1 MKRYHDIVSDSA
13 RWEGFPF
20 RPGDI
25 VISTPAKCGT
35 TWMQRLCSLVLG
47 IEPTKDRPM
56 SVISPWVDM
65 LTRPLDD
72 VVADLEGQRHRRFM
86 KTHTPL
92 DGLPF
97 VDDVT
102 YITVGRDPR
111 DVALSWSHHMD
122 NMDLERFVNLRIEA
136 VGLDDLA
143 EVMPGGPPEPPPDDI
158 VERFWVWADVDD
170 SIPNHVS
177 GVVAEL
183 HHLQTFWDRRD
194 HPNVHLFHYAQMQAD
209 LPGQIRVLAD
219 ALDVDV
225 DDGAIA
231 TMADAASFERMRA
244 SAGQFAP

>member
-1 MKRYHDIVSDSA
+1 MKRYHDIASDSA
-13 RWEGFPF
+13 RWEGFRF

-47 IEPTKDRPM
+47 IEPTEDRPM

-72 VVADLEGQRHRRFM
+72 VLADLDAQRHRRFM

-97 VDDVT
+97 RDDVT

-122 NMDLERFVNLRIEA
+122 NMDLERFVNLRIAA

-143 EVMPGGPPEPPPDDI
+143 EVMPDGPPAPPPDDPI
-158 VERFWVWADVDD
+158 ERFWAWADVEA
-170 SIPNHVS
+170 P
-177 GVVAEL
+177 VAQRVIGL
-183 HHLQTFWDRRD
+183 AGLIHHLQTFWDARD
-194 HPNVHLFHYAQMQAD
+194 
-209 LPGQIRVLAD
+209 R
-219 ALDVDV
+219 
-225 DDGAIA
+225 
-231 TMADAASFERMRA
+231 T
-244 SAGQFAP
+244 